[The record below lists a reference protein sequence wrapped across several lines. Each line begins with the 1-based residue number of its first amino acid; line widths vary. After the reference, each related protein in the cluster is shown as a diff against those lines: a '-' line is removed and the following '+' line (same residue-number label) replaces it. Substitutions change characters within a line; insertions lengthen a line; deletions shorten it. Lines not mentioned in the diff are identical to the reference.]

1 MPVNQNAEYRYRIL
15 DRCFSNFH
23 RKYTFD
29 DLLDVVNE
37 HLAEDGYRGI
47 SVRQLRDDFKA
58 IRNMLPEGV
67 YLDAKQLEDKK
78 CYYRYSERDVSI
90 FNNELSANE
99 VQELRTTIDM
109 LSRFRG
115 IPGHEWLEEVVSN
128 LEYRFGVKSNSA
140 NVVSFEQ
147 NEDLKGLE
155 YLTKVIDAA
164 VNHTPLTI
172 HYKSY
177 RGVESVSV
185 LHPYHVKQFS
195 NRWFL
200 FGLDDES
207 NKIAN
212 RALDR
217 IQRITK
223 ANVSFKANTDID
235 FAHYFDDIV
244 GVSVPEADVPKETVV
259 LRFSENRFPYVTSKP
274 IHSSQKVLNEEECTI
289 SLNVKITRELE
300 QQIFSF
306 GPDVE
311 VLSPESFRV
320 QFGEKIKEISKKY
333 FPVQKECTDNS

>member
-1 MPVNQNAEYRYRIL
+1 MPVNKNADYRYRIL

-29 DLLDVVNE
+29 DLLDTVNE
-37 HLAEDGYRGI
+37 HLADDGHKGI
-47 SVRQLRDDFKA
+47 SVRQLRDDLNA
-58 IRNMLPEGV
+58 IRKMLPDGV
-67 YLDAKQLEDKK
+67 YLDAKSFDDKK
-78 CYYRYSERDVSI
+78 CYYRYSERGISI
-90 FNNELSANE
+90 YQNELSVQE
-99 VQELRTTIDM
+99 VQELRSTIDM
-109 LSRFRG
+109 LSRYRG
-115 IPGHEWLEEVVSN
+115 IPGHAWLEEVISN
-128 LEYRFGVKSNSA
+128 LEYRFGVKSNCA

-147 NEDLKGLE
+147 NEHLKGLA
-155 YLTKVIDAA
+155 YLSQVIDAT
-164 VNHTPLTI
+164 VNHVPLTI

-185 LHPYHVKQFS
+185 LHPYHVKQYS

-200 FGLDDES
+200 FGLDDEK

-217 IQRITK
+217 IQRISK
-223 ANVSFKANTDID
+223 ANVSFKANTDVD

-244 GVSVPEADVPKETVV
+244 GVSVPEADVEKETVV
-259 LRFSENRFPYVTSKP
+259 LRFSENRFPYVISKP
-274 IHSSQKVLNEEECTI
+274 IHSSQTILDEQERTI

-311 VLSPESFRV
+311 VLSPESFRE
-320 QFGEKIKEISKKY
+320 QIGEKIKEISKKY
-333 FPVQKECTDNS
+333 FPVQKECTDNP